1 MELYIGGYK
10 QGKLNYVLN
19 IRNKAPE
26 EVKNDFH
33 LWVRQL
39 LEEHEDAEAVVEAYI
54 NEHPDCVIISDEI
67 GNGIVP
73 MDAFERSYRD
83 QLGRILTNLAQRAD
97 RVERVICG
105 IGQRIK

>member
-10 QGKLNYVLN
+10 QGKLDYVLN

-54 NEHPDCVIISDEI
+54 N
-67 GNGIVP
+67 
-73 MDAFERSYRD
+73 
-83 QLGRILTNLAQRAD
+83 
-97 RVERVICG
+97 
-105 IGQRIK
+105 